1 MAEALE
7 SGAERRRD
15 DPPVDLSLVALR
27 YRHHRARRTRR
38 IVHKQERWLARYRF
52 YVVLGVLVAI
62 GGGFAVGTLQEIHRL
77 FGL

>member
-7 SGAERRRD
+7 SSGEQQSE
-15 DPPVDLSLVALR
+15 DPPYDPSLVALR
-27 YRHHRARRTRR
+27 YRHHRRRRR
-38 IVHKQERWLARYRF
+38 QKIVQRQERWLARYRY

-62 GGGFAVGTLQEIHRL
+62 GAGFVVATLHEIHRL